1 MESVEHD
8 GNGAAEA
15 LPPPPPV
22 PPNIVPL
29 QAEPE
34 HVPEPVKK
42 RLFVFQ
48 QVDVA
53 WDRRGKRFPF

>member
-8 GNGAAEA
+8 GNGAAED

-42 RLFVFQ
+42 KVVRVPTS
-48 QVDVA
+48 
-53 WDRRGKRFPF
+53 RRGL

>member
-8 GNGAAEA
+8 DGNGAAKA

-42 RLFVFQ
+42 KVVHVLTS
-48 QVDVA
+48 
-53 WDRRGKRFPF
+53 RRGL